1 MGTHMKT
8 TVEIS
13 DTLLEEARRAA
24 AQDRTTVKALVEAGL
39 RRVLAERKRK
49 GRFHL
54 RRETFKGKGLQPTL
68 EGASWDRVRETIYEG
83 RGG

>member
-13 DTLLEEARRAA
+13 NALLEETRRAA
-24 AQDRTTVKALVEAGL
+24 AQDGTTVRALIEEGL
-39 RRVLAERKRK
+39 RRVLVDRKKK
-49 GRFHL
+49 GRFQL
-54 RRETFKGKGLQPTL
+54 RRASFKGKGLQPQL
-68 EGASWDRVRETIYEG
+68 EGSAWDRIRDAIYEG